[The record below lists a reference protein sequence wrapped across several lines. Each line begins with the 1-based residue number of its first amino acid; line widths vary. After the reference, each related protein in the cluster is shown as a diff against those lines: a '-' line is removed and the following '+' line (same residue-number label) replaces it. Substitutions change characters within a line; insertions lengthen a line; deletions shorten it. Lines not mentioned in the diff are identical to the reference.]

1 MEYSA
6 IKLTAMCRIWIL
18 KNVKVLIKEIR
29 DVNKESDTMFMGSK
43 VQSTDDSTLQTD
55 LWLLQF
61 MLNARLGLSQT
72 YSSSS

>member
-1 MEYSA
+1 
-6 IKLTAMCRIWIL
+6 MCRICIL

-29 DVNKESDTMFMGSK
+29 DVNKGSDTMFMGSK